1 MELALACDLR
11 IAVPHA
17 TFGLPEVRWAIM
29 PGAGGTQRLPRAIPL
44 AKAMELILMARTM
57 TAEEALRWGLV
68 NAVVPPADLLRTARE
83 WAETICE
90 RGPLAVRAA
99 KEAVL
104 RGLTMPLADGLRLEA
119 FLSGT
124 LRGTADAVE
133 GPKAF
138 AEKRKPQ
145 FQAR

>member
-1 MELALACDLR
+1 M
-11 IAVPHA
+11 
-17 TFGLPEVRWAIM
+17 
-29 PGAGGTQRLPRAIPL
+29 
-44 AKAMELILMARTM
+44 
-57 TAEEALRWGLV
+57 
-68 NAVVPPADLLRTARE
+68 VPPADLLRTARE
-83 WAETICE
+83 WADTICE

-99 KEAVL
+99 KEATL

-138 AEKRKPQ
+138 AEKRKPN